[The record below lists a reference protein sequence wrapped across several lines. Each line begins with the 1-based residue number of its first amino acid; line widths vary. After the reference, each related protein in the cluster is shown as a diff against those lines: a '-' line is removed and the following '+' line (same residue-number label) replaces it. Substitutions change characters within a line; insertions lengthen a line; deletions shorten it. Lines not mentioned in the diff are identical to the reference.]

1 MSIWF
6 NANYFRCAQSVAVD
20 QSLKEERKKGSE
32 TESGRVPN
40 IRLAVVSPENIS
52 EGMWNNQESRHET
65 HH

>member
-6 NANYFRCAQSVAVD
+6 NANYFRCAQSVAAD

-40 IRLAVVSPENIS
+40 IRLAVEHICLS
-52 EGMWNNQESRHET
+52 
-65 HH
+65 